1 MQPSTPL
8 SAVLRTT
15 QSHLEALEGMGIRT
29 AGDLLLHF
37 PRTHEDLTQVQ
48 TAAGSPLG
56 EKVVL
61 RGVLGRPQP
70 IRTRSRLNI
79 LKAPFTDTEGTTITL
94 EWFNQHHLQRT
105 LKQGEEIYVTGK
117 LAEQGAGL
125 KMQNPTV
132 DKSGGELV
140 HAGRLVP
147 VYPQHDIINTKW
159 LREKMV
165 LVRAAIPLLP
175 ETLDPKMVAEEGL
188 PTRAQLVEWQH
199 FPETPEQVAR
209 AEERLMF
216 EEAFAVQRE
225 AVAQKL
231 EWQGEKQ
238 DRLQLPMD
246 VELIKLFF
254 GSLKFTPTEDQR
266 KAIYEILRDMENP
279 SPMSRLLEGDVG
291 SGKTL
296 VAVAVI
302 ANAIRH
308 GGQCALMVPTEVL
321 ARQHAESM
329 SKMLINFHRYL
340 QEKPDAPPFRL
351 PSVAFL
357 TGSLPAGD
365 ADAVRRSVATGTVD
379 LVIGTHALIED
390 SVAFKNL
397 VLVVV
402 DEQHRFGVNQRR
414 KLAEKG
420 SPHVLSMTATP
431 IPRTLALTAFGH
443 HDLSVLLQK
452 PSDRKPIDTRVI
464 APSERTSLERFIDRQ
479 ISEGRQAFVVCP
491 LIADSGNEEM
501 ADIKSVEA
509 EADRLRGEFPHRRIA
524 MLHGKLAANEKER
537 IMQSFKAKEADILVS
552 TSVIEVGIDV
562 PNAAVIVIEGAER
575 FGLSQ
580 LHQFR
585 GRVGRGEHQSYCFLC
600 PTTAQGARSERLK
613 AMEKYASGFQ
623 LAEVDLKLRGP
634 GELFG
639 LRQSG
644 LPEMRVSTLLNPAL
658 IMKAR
663 RAAERSLGLTGNE
676 REAVYH

>member
-1 MQPSTPL
+1 MKPETRL
-8 SAVLRTT
+8 SAVLKTT
-15 QSHLEALEGMGIRT
+15 SSHLEALKGMGIET

-37 PRTHEDLTQVQ
+37 PRTHEDLTQMQ
-48 TAAGSPLG
+48 TAAGAPLG
-56 EKVVL
+56 EKIVL
-61 RGVLGRPQP
+61 RGTIGKISI
-70 IRTRSRLNI
+70 IRTRSRLTI
-79 LKAPFTDTEGTTITL
+79 LKAPFTDTDGTTITL
-94 EWFNQHHLQRT
+94 EWFNQHHLQRS
-105 LKQGEEIYVTGK
+105 LKQGEELFITGK
-117 LAEQGAGL
+117 LAEAGGGL

-132 DKSGGELV
+132 DRSGGELV

-165 LVRAAIPLLP
+165 LVREAIPGLP
-175 ETLDPKMVAEEGL
+175 ETLPENIVTEEKLPSRAEMVEL
-188 PTRAQLVEWQH
+188 LH
-199 FPETPEQVAR
+199 FPKTPEDVAR
-209 AEERLMF
+209 ATERLMF
-216 EEAFAVQRE
+216 EEAFKLQQE
-225 AVAQKL
+225 AVTRKM
-231 EWQGEKQ
+231 EWQGYRQ
-238 DRLQLPMD
+238 DRLRLAMD

-254 GSLKFTPTEDQR
+254 KSLKFTPTDDQR
-266 KAIYEILRDMENP
+266 KAIYEILRDMEADV
-279 SPMSRLLEGDVG
+279 PMSRLLEGDVG

-329 SKMLINFHRYL
+329 GKMLLGFHRFL
-340 QEKPDAPPFRL
+340 QDQPGAPPFRL
-351 PSVAFL
+351 PNVAYL
-357 TGSLPAGD
+357 TGSLAPGEG
-365 ADAVRRSVATGTVD
+365 DAVRRAVAAGTVD

-390 SVAFKNL
+390 KVAFKNL

-402 DEQHRFGVNQRR
+402 DEQHRFGVAQRQ
-414 KLAEKG
+414 KLVEKG
-420 SPHVLSMTATP
+420 SPHVLAMTATP

-452 PSDRKPIDTRVI
+452 PSNRKPIQTRVI
-464 APSERTSLERFIDRQ
+464 APSDRPVLERFIDKQ
-479 ISEGRQAFVVCP
+479 ISEGRQVFVICP
-491 LIADSGNEEM
+491 LIGESQAEEM
-501 ADIKSVEA
+501 QEMRNVQA
-509 EADRLRGEFPHRRIA
+509 EVDRLTGEFPHRTIA
-524 MLHGKLAANEKER
+524 MLHGKMPPADKER
-537 IMQSFKAKEADILVS
+537 IMQEFKAKQADILVS

-562 PNAAVIVIEGAER
+562 PNAAIIVIEGAER

-600 PTTAQGARSERLK
+600 PTTPEGARSERLK
-613 AMEKYASGFQ
+613 AMEIHDSGFK
-623 LAEVDLKLRGP
+623 LAEVDLQLRGP

-644 LPEMRVSTLLNPAL
+644 LPDMRVETLLNPAL

-663 RAAERSLGLTGNE
+663 RAAERFLGVSAEEG
-676 REAVYH
+676 RVVYP